1 MFLLKQIKSLVD
13 TWGLTKS
20 AIALPMAE
28 NDNDAILMQNAN
40 KVLGYVFAVE
50 AGAVYCAIVSTYL
63 LTYLNKKVEHSVNF
77 NIFTDSSS

>member
-1 MFLLKQIKSLVD
+1 MFLLKQVKSLLD

-20 AIALPMAE
+20 TMALPVADDDE
-28 NDNDAILMQNAN
+28 DAILMRKAN

-63 LTYLNKKVEHSVNF
+63 LT
-77 NIFTDSSS
+77 